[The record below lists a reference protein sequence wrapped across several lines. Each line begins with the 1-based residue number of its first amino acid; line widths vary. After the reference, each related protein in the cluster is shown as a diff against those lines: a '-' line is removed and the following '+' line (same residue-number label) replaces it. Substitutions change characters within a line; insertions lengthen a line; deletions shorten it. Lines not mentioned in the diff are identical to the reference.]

1 MLSVRVTAMV
11 LLMPP
16 PVIVM
21 LPLFVPTIAVAVL
34 TLTVMVALL
43 EPDVGLTVS
52 QLPFVVTVHDVLD
65 ETVND

>member
-1 MLSVRVTAMV
+1 VLSVRVTAMV

>member
-1 MLSVRVTAMV
+1 MV

>member
-43 EPDVGLTVS
+43 EPDVGLTAS

>member
-1 MLSVRVTAMV
+1 MLSVRVTVMV

-21 LPLFVPTIAVAVL
+21 LPLFVPTVAVAVL
-34 TLTVMVALL
+34 TLTVMVPLL

-52 QLPFVVTVHDVLD
+52 QLPFVLAVHDVLD
-65 ETVND
+65 VTVND

>member
-1 MLSVRVTAMV
+1 MLSVRVTVMV

-21 LPLFVPTIAVAVL
+21 LPLFVPTVAVAVL
-34 TLTVMVALL
+34 TPTVMVPLL

-52 QLPFVVTVHDVLD
+52 QLPFVLAVHDVLD
-65 ETVND
+65 VTVND